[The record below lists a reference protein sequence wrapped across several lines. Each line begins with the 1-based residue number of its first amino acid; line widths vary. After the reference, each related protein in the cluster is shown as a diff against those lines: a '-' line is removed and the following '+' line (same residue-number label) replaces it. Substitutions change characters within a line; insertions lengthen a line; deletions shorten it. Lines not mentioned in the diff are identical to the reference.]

1 MHVHPRVLTHIPE
14 HAVPMSRDDAE
25 RRVWTFDENDYLF
38 GAGALW
44 MIVESVDWSRPRVR
58 DGETWYD
65 VQGVEVTSDGRV
77 VGPRRTT
84 VKASRLRVVKH
95 H

>member
-1 MHVHPRVLTHIPE
+1 MHVHPRVLTHIQE

-38 GAGALW
+38 GAGALR
-44 MIVESVDWSRPRVR
+44 MIVESVDWSRPRER

-65 VQGVEVTSDGRV
+65 VQGVELTPDDRV

-84 VKASRLRVVKH
+84 VKASRLRIVRH

>member
-1 MHVHPRVLTHIPE
+1 MLWGM
-14 HAVPMSRDDAE
+14 AGNDAE
-25 RRVWTFDENDYLF
+25 QRVWTFEENDYLF
-38 GAGALW
+38 GAGALL

-65 VQGVEVTSDGRV
+65 VQGVEVTDDGRV

-84 VKASRLRVVKH
+84 VKGSRLRTAGRH
-95 H
+95 

>member
-1 MHVHPRVLTHIPE
+1 MFRCMLF
-14 HAVPMSRDDAE
+14 PMARDDAE
-25 RRVWTFDENDYLF
+25 RRVWTFDESDYLF
-38 GAGALW
+38 GAGALR

-65 VQGVEVTSDGRV
+65 VQGIEVTLEGRV

-84 VKASRLRVVKH
+84 VKASRLRIAKQH
-95 H
+95 

>member
-1 MHVHPRVLTHIPE
+1 M
-14 HAVPMSRDDAE
+14 
-25 RRVWTFDENDYLF
+25 WTFDESDYLF
-38 GAGALW
+38 GAGALR

-65 VQGVEVTSDGRV
+65 VQGVEVTDDGRV

-84 VKASRLRVVKH
+84 VKGSRLRISGRH
-95 H
+95 